1 MFQKDHPITL
11 VFFILGIA
19 ILFFGTVMAIVLSFS
34 NLTTSLSF
42 GNKIG
47 VIPIH
52 GVIRN
57 SDTIIEQ
64 LINFRN
70 DKKIK
75 AIILRIN
82 SPGGGVAPSQEI
94 YCETRRTT
102 QKKKVIASLGSLA
115 ASGGYYIASAA
126 DKIIANPGTL
136 TGSIGVLMEFVRIEE
151 LLNKIGIEMQ
161 VIKSGEFKD
170 IGSPNRKM
178 TDRERELLENLSED
192 IRDQFVTAVSIGR
205 NMPREKVLEIAD
217 ARIFSGRQAKTL
229 GLVDGLGNFRDAVN
243 LAKRMANIKGE
254 VKLVYPEEKKRRS
267 FLWDLLFKNLID
279 SVINRIDCH
288 YGLLE
293 YRWNGKF
300 NISN

>member
-1 MFQKDHPITL
+1 MLKKDHPITL

-19 ILFFGTVMAIVLSFS
+19 ILFFGTVMAVVLSFS

-178 TDRERELLENLSED
+178 TDRERELLESLSKD

-217 ARIFSGRQAKTL
+217 ARIFSGRQAKML

-254 VKLVYPEEKKRRS
+254 VKLVYPEEKRRS

>member
-178 TDRERELLENLSED
+178 TDRERELLENLSKD

>member
-94 YCETRRTT
+94 YRETRRTT